1 MKHLFLRKLFISIIF
16 IFKACMQNLYNRKD
30 MIKNRFHSME
40 KQIFSIFV
48 MMLLSCFLTHGA
60 DLTNRQ
66 EQQIITEI
74 NKAASNI
81 KTMSCSFVQTKYLS
95 LLNDKMVSEGNMV
108 YKQPDKLRWEYTTPY
123 KYLFV
128 FNGTKV
134 YVGNNSRKDVI
145 DTNTNKVFKEVARI
159 MMNTVTGK
167 ALSNSTEFTIGVIAG
182 DNSYDVTLVP
192 KKRELKQMF
201 SKIVLTFTKVNV
213 MISEVDIYE
222 KNGDRTNIKLSRIK
236 KNGTINENFF
246 NIPK

>member
-1 MKHLFLRKLFISIIF
+1 M
-16 IFKACMQNLYNRKD
+16 
-30 MIKNRFHSME
+30 
-40 KQIFSIFV
+40 
-48 MMLLSCFLTHGA
+48 
-60 DLTNRQ
+60 
-66 EQQIITEI
+66 
-74 NKAASNI
+74 
-81 KTMSCSFVQTKYLS
+81 
-95 LLNDKMVSEGNMV
+95 
-108 YKQPDKLRWEYTTPY
+108 
-123 KYLFV
+123 
-128 FNGTKV
+128 
-134 YVGNNSRKDVI
+134 I